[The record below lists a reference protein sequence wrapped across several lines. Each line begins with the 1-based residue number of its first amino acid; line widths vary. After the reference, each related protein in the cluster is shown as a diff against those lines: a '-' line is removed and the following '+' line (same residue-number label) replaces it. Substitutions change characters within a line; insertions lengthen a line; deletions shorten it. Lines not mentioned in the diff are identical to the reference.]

1 MYCYNKTY
9 ENPTN
14 MIRGAENPVG
24 CNLLDESLM
33 FLTNDK
39 KAINDAIDNS
49 KSCRDL
55 SVLLSTHF
63 SSFVEGCNH
72 EILIRNLAKK
82 MMELGGGTV
91 KFSCDYLDND
101 ISGELIYDTD
111 KKYVSSEIN
120 CNYSEASQNG
130 ICVREE
136 SYNAYAITFADG
148 RTVME
153 STISLKGNEE
163 KDLPH
168 VTPLTID
175 FITGNFFAELS
186 EFYRLENTKEK
197 ETAKSSSFAKK
208 LVIS

>member
-9 ENPTN
+9 ENPIN
-14 MIRGAENPVG
+14 MVRGAENPVS

-49 KSCRDL
+49 KSCHDL

-101 ISGELIYDTD
+101 ISGELTYDTD
-111 KKYVSSEIN
+111 RKYVSSEIN
-120 CNYSEASQNG
+120 CNYSESDKNG
-130 ICVREE
+130 ICSREE
-136 SYNAYAITFADG
+136 SYNAYAITFEDE
-148 RTVME
+148 RTIME
-153 STISLKGNEE
+153 SAISLRSTE
-163 KDLPH
+163 KKDSYH
-168 VTPLTID
+168 ITPLAID

-186 EFYRLENTKEK
+186 EFYHLENNKEK
-197 ETAKSSSFAKK
+197 ENVKTSPFTKK